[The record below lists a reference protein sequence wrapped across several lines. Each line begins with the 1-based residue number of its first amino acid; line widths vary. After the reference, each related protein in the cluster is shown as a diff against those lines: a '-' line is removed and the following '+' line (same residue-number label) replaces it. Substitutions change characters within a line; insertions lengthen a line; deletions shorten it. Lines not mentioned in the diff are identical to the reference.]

1 MGKATFTLT
10 VLMLLAACG
19 KSGASDS
26 TERPSEK
33 TYAQQAVKLF
43 HTACVGTGAN
53 EEKLSAWAEQAKL
66 LELDEQQK
74 RQFNFEPE
82 AKRAWGIHSAEGG
95 RFFLVSGKAYCSVKA
110 KMADQATV
118 ESEMKALAEQVT
130 DSMGLSKRVV
140 KEGVLPNVP
149 TAKQTVYALEKQG
162 APSGM
167 MLSVYT
173 DSSPEAGAQAGLN
186 LRFIGS
192 DQ

>member
-1 MGKATFTLT
+1 MGKTTFAAT

-26 TERPSEK
+26 AERPSEK
-33 TYAQQAVKLF
+33 IYARQAVKLF
-43 HTACVGTGAN
+43 HTACVGTGEN
-53 EEKLSAWAEQAKL
+53 EAKVSAWAEQAKL

-82 AKRAWGIHSAEGG
+82 AKRVWGIHSSEGG

-110 KMADQATV
+110 KTADQAAV
-118 ESEMKALAEQVT
+118 EREMKALAEQT
-130 DSMGLSKRVV
+130 ADSSGLSKRVV

-149 TAKQTVYALEKQG
+149 TARQTVYALEKQG
-162 APSGM
+162 APSGLL
-167 MLSVYT
+167 LSVYT
-173 DSSPEAGAQAGLN
+173 DRSPEAGAQAVLN
-186 LRFIGS
+186 LRFIRS

>member
-1 MGKATFTLT
+1 MSKATFAVT
-10 VLMLLAACG
+10 VLTLLAACG

-26 TERPSEK
+26 VERPSEK

-53 EEKLSAWAEQAKL
+53 EAKLSAWAEQAKL

-110 KMADQATV
+110 KIADQAIV
-118 ESEMKALAEQVT
+118 EREMKVLVEQVA
-130 DSMGLSKRVV
+130 DSMGLSTHLI

-149 TAKQTVYALEKQG
+149 TAKRTVYALEKQG
-162 APSGM
+162 SPSGM

-192 DQ
+192 GQ